1 MDGIPNHITTKFPQV
16 ASVLFLCYPLITQGD
31 FPWKNYSMK
40 GLNMEIRKEGV
51 ESVEV
56 NDMYTPFT
64 ENSMDKYG
72 RKLARHLIK
81 KIANNFDQRLL
92 GDIVVCDVSREQD
105 AAAKYEI
112 VDGNHRIH
120 AIRRVYGDDTTVDV
134 KVVPYMDEASRAN
147 LFLELNN
154 NRTRV
159 SSTDKFKASV
169 IAGRTIENE
178 IWRILQRR
186 GLNVKGLNSIAW
198 PSVNGVHDIRQIYTK
213 DPRPEGLLDMT
224 IQCIIKAYDGT
235 SSEYRQKAFHREGL
249 QMVAG
254 FLFKVLDKPQ
264 FDKTKLI
271 NTLRSKSS
279 VEWAADFQQFQ
290 TLAGETD
297 EDGANWVIGGYGVL
311 RKAYNKNFKKK
322 ENKV

>member
-1 MDGIPNHITTKFPQV
+1 
-16 ASVLFLCYPLITQGD
+16 
-31 FPWKNYSMK
+31 
-40 GLNMEIRKEGV
+40 
-51 ESVEV
+51 
-56 NDMYTPFT
+56 
-64 ENSMDKYG
+64 MDKYG
-72 RKLARHLIK
+72 RKLAGHLIK
-81 KIANNFDQRLL
+81 RIANNFDQRLL

-120 AIRRVYGDDTTVDV
+120 AIRMVYGDDTTVEV
-134 KVVPYMDEASRAN
+134 KVVPYMDEASRAD

-159 SSTDKFKASV
+159 SATDKFKASV

-186 GLNVKGLNSIAW
+186 GLNVKGLNSVAW
-198 PSVNGVHDIRQIYTK
+198 PSINGLHDIRQIYTK
-213 DPRPEGLLDMT
+213 DPRPEGVLD
-224 IQCIIKAYDGT
+224 IAIKCIIEAYDDT
-235 SSEYRQKAFHREGL
+235 TKDYRAKAFHREGL

-254 FLFKVLDKPQ
+254 FLFKALDNPQ
-264 FDKTKLI
+264 FDSDKLI
-271 NTLRSKSS
+271 KVLKSQNS
-279 VEWAADFQQFQ
+279 VQWAADFQQFQ

-297 EDGANWVIGGYGVL
+297 DDGANWVNGGYAVL
-311 RKAYNKNFKKK
+311 RKAYNKNFRKK

>member
-1 MDGIPNHITTKFPQV
+1 MDGIPNHITTKFPQG
-16 ASVLFLCYPLITQGD
+16 ASILFLCYPLITQGD

-40 GLNMEIRKEGV
+40 GLNMEIKREGV
-51 ESVEV
+51 ESIEV
-56 NDMYTPFT
+56 NTMYTPFA

-72 RKLARHLIK
+72 RKLAGALVK
-81 KIANNFDQRLL
+81 KIAYNFDQRLL

-105 AAAKYEI
+105 ASAKYEI
-112 VDGNHRIH
+112 IDGNHRIH
-120 AIRRVYGDDTTVDV
+120 AIRKLYGDDTTVEV
-134 KVVPYMDEASRAN
+134 KVVPYMDEASRAD

-159 SSTDKFKASV
+159 SATDKFKASV
-169 IAGRTIENE
+169 IAGKTTENE

-186 GLNVKGLNSIAW
+186 ELNVKGLNSVAW

-213 DPRPEGLLDMT
+213 DPRPDGVLDLT
-224 IQCIIKAYDGT
+224 IHCIIEAYDDTT
-235 SSEYRQKAFHREGL
+235 SDYRQKAFHREGL

-254 FLFKVLDKPQ
+254 FLSKVLHKPQ
-264 FDKTKLI
+264 FDKRKLI
-271 NTLRSKSS
+271 NTLKSKPS
-279 VEWAADFQQFQ
+279 VQWAADFQQFQ
-290 TLAGETD
+290 ILAGEDD
-297 EDGANWVIGGYGVL
+297 EDGANWVNGGYAVL